1 MQSGNFTM
9 VVLDVVEP
17 DSARGEGAAGLRSS
31 LLPKGMWF
39 RLQRVA
45 EKSKSVLI
53 LLSGRRIT
61 SGASARVLSLRGG
74 QALWGGGRSP
84 ISEGSFP
91 LQGIHN
97 REKHALLLGME
108 VSLSVM
114 KGGMNG
120 RSIIFHCHV

>member
-1 MQSGNFTM
+1 
-9 VVLDVVEP
+9 
-17 DSARGEGAAGLRSS
+17 
-31 LLPKGMWF
+31 MWF
-39 RLQRVA
+39 RLQRAA

-74 QALWGGGRSP
+74 QALWGGGRSS
-84 ISEGSFP
+84 ISAGSFP